1 MDWPE
6 PTDLNRLGANE
17 SGTVVIVGR
26 QWSGGVA
33 MPVLAVPPN
42 RSRHTC
48 RAYATDLA
56 QFSAFYRGPVGGI
69 TAEVIRGFG
78 ATLERLG
85 PASRARKQAALAS
98 FLDWARR
105 QGHVASDPM
114 ALVERVRPDPPRPR
128 SVGREPVEAILTIIP
143 AAQRRDRLLF
153 RLIFETGL
161 RVSEALGLHL
171 EDLDLTA
178 DDEHLNVLGKGGQR
192 RTVLLDDAH
201 LVRQLRAYLKQT
213 GYRHGPLFRAEKN
226 GRGGPLRYQSVQE
239 RWVGYCAQAGVS
251 CTLHQLRHTHATEL
265 VNGGVSLATIRKRL
279 GHKNLQTTLRYAEQS
294 DATADAEVRA
304 WRRKH
309 YRSR

>member
-1 MDWPE
+1 MSESRHSGSLSPLV
-6 PTDLNRLGANE
+6 TDF
-17 SGTVVIVGR
+17 
-26 QWSGGVA
+26 
-33 MPVLAVPPN
+33 LAELAHAN

-56 QFSAFYRGPVGGI
+56 QFTAFYRGPVGGI

-78 ATLERLG
+78 ATLERLV
-85 PASRARKQAALAS
+85 PASHARKQAALAS
-98 FLDWARR
+98 FLDWTRR

-114 ALVERVRPDPPRPR
+114 ATVVRVRPDPPRPR
-128 SVGREPVEAILTIIP
+128 SLSRGPVEAILKVIP
-143 AAQRRDRLLF
+143 TSQRRDRLLF

-161 RVSEALGLHL
+161 RISEALGVHL

-192 RTVLLDDAH
+192 RTVLLDDAR
-201 LVRQLRAYLKQT
+201 LVGQLRSYLKQT

-226 GRGGPLRYQSVQE
+226 SRGGPLRYQSVQE
-239 RWVGYCAQAGVS
+239 RWAQYCARAGVS

-265 VNGGVSLATIRKRL
+265 VNGGVGLATIRKRL

-294 DATADAEVRA
+294 DAAADAEVRA
-304 WRRKH
+304 WRRKQD
-309 YRSR
+309 RSR

>member
-1 MDWPE
+1 MAKPNNAASLS
-6 PTDLNRLGANE
+6 PLVTDF
-17 SGTVVIVGR
+17 
-26 QWSGGVA
+26 
-33 MPVLAVPPN
+33 LAELAHAN

-78 ATLERLG
+78 ATLERLAS
-85 PASRARKQAALAS
+85 ASRARKQAALAS
-98 FLDWARR
+98 FLEWSRR
-105 QGHVASDPM
+105 QGHVTTDPM
-114 ALVERVRPDPPRPR
+114 AFVSRVRPDPPRPR
-128 SVGREPVEAILTIIP
+128 SLGRGPVESILKVIP
-143 AAQRRDRLLF
+143 TAQRRDRLLF

-161 RVSEALGLHL
+161 RVSEALGVHL
-171 EDLDLTA
+171 EDLALAA
-178 DDEHLNVLGKGGQR
+178 DDEHLSVLGKGGHR
-192 RTVLLDDAH
+192 RTVLLDDAN
-201 LVRQLRAYLKQT
+201 LVRQLQAYLKQT

-239 RWVGYCAQAGVS
+239 RWARYCVQAGVS

-265 VNGGVSLATIRKRL
+265 VNGGVGLATIRKRL

-304 WRRKH
+304 WRRKQS
-309 YRSR
+309 RSY